1 MFAKLKPIWELE
13 IFRNRIR
20 MTEPATG
27 RSGER
32 AATYLFSTASLL
44 IAEDQCLEQEIRML
58 SEECFGRPGMFGRFP
73 EMRVIHLDAAVTAA
87 EIASLNEALAN
98 AGASKVVLPGQTE
111 LR

>member
-20 MTEPATG
+20 ITEPATG
-27 RSGER
+27 RAGEKT
-32 AATYLFSTASLL
+32 ATHPFSSASLL

-58 SEECFGRPGMFGRFP
+58 IEECFGRPGMLGRYP
-73 EMRVIHLDAAVTAA
+73 EMRVTHLDAVVTPA

-98 AGASKVVLPGQTE
+98 AGASKIVLPEQTGS
-111 LR
+111 R

>member
-20 MTEPATG
+20 LTELATG
-27 RSGER
+27 RTGER
-32 AATYLFSTASLL
+32 TATYPFSTASLL

-58 SEECFGRPGMFGRFP
+58 SNECFGRPGIFGRFP
-73 EMRVIHLDAAVTAA
+73 EVQVVHLDAVVAAA
-87 EIASLNEALAN
+87 EIALLNEALVN
-98 AGASKVVLPGQTE
+98 VGASKIVLPEATD